1 MRYAS
6 IDPRLAQL
14 ALLVILVAGLGV
26 LGKQAGEWVLSQLD
40 FRVLPSTEP
49 MVHRMVMTAI
59 ALYIILMVLPF
70 CPGIEIGLGLIML
83 FGSPIVPLVYGA
95 TVFALMIAFL
105 IGRFVPPHLI
115 IHAFDALR
123 LHRARDV
130 LRRMEPLDES
140 GRLAL
145 LQGKSSSRMLRG
157 LLKHRY
163 VAVAIALNTPGN
175 IVLGDGGGIALAAG
189 FSRLFSLSG
198 FAITVI
204 LAVAPVPLAILLTE
218 G

>member
-1 MRYAS
+1 
-6 IDPRLAQL
+6 
-14 ALLVILVAGLGV
+14 
-26 LGKQAGEWVLSQLD
+26 
-40 FRVLPSTEP
+40 
-49 MVHRMVMTAI
+49 
-59 ALYIILMVLPF
+59 
-70 CPGIEIGLGLIML
+70 
-83 FGSPIVPLVYGA
+83 
-95 TVFALMIAFL
+95 MIAFV

-115 IHAFDALR
+115 IHAFDILR
-123 LHRARDV
+123 LHRTRDV

-145 LQGKSSSRMLRG
+145 LQGSSSSRVLRG

-198 FAITVI
+198 FAITVV